1 MDFCASCIRFAVMP
15 EKLLDEM
22 TIKLGLDQKRR
33 LVALAEADG
42 LSASELV
49 RRLID
54 LHMED
59 RAANYRALASIFG
72 DAPTSPKE

>member
-42 LSASELV
+42 LTASELV

-54 LHMED
+54 RHIEE
-59 RAANYRALASIFG
+59 RAANYRALHVIFG
-72 DAPTSPKE
+72 ESRPTPKE

>member
-1 MDFCASCIRFAVMP
+1 MDFCASCIRFALMP

-42 LSASELV
+42 LSASELCGV
-49 RRLID
+49 
-54 LHMED
+54 
-59 RAANYRALASIFG
+59 
-72 DAPTSPKE
+72 

>member
-33 LVALAEADG
+33 LVALDEADG
-42 LSASELV
+42 LTASELV

-54 LHMED
+54 SHIEA
-59 RAANYRALASIFG
+59 RAENYRALHVIFG
-72 DAPTSPKE
+72 ESRPTPKE

>member
-54 LHMED
+54 LHIED

>member
-1 MDFCASCIRFAVMP
+1 MDFCASCIRFAAMS

-22 TIKLGLDQKRR
+22 TIKLGLEQKRR

-54 LHMED
+54 LHIED

>member
-42 LSASELV
+42 LTASELV

-54 LHMED
+54 LHIED

>member
-42 LSASELV
+42 LTASELV

-54 LHMED
+54 SHIEA
-59 RAANYRALASIFG
+59 RAENYRALHVIFG
-72 DAPTSPKE
+72 ESRPTPKG

>member
-1 MDFCASCIRFAVMP
+1 MDFCASCIRFALMP

-54 LHMED
+54 LHIED

>member
-1 MDFCASCIRFAVMP
+1 MDFCASCIRFAAMS

-22 TIKLGLDQKRR
+22 TIKLGPDQKRR

-54 LHMED
+54 LHIED

>member
-1 MDFCASCIRFAVMP
+1 MDFCVSCIRFAVMP

-42 LSASELV
+42 LTASELV

-54 LHMED
+54 SHIEA
-59 RAANYRALASIFG
+59 RAENYRALHVIFG
-72 DAPTSPKE
+72 ESRPTPKE

>member
-1 MDFCASCIRFAVMP
+1 MDLCKTCVRFENMS

-22 TIKLGLDQKRR
+22 TIKLGPDQKRR

-42 LSASELV
+42 LTASELV

-54 LHMED
+54 SHIEE